1 MPLLRKLQH
10 LLDATRVADFLA
22 PLLIRLYLVPVFWL
36 AGTNKLDGLGP
47 SADTVAWFGNP
58 EWGLGLPMPWLMALL
73 AAWTEVLGAV
83 ALLLGAAVRWF
94 ALPLMVVMAVAA
106 FVVHWD
112 NGWQAVADPTLCFV
126 GCADA
131 EDARQRL
138 SVARGI
144 LREHGDYAWLTGQ
157 GSIVVSNNGIEWA
170 ATYFLMLLSLFF
182 TGGGRWLSVDD
193 HARRWLMR
201 SDSN

>member
-47 SADTVAWFGNP
+47 SANTVAWFGNP

-83 ALLLGAAVRWF
+83 ALLLGAAVRWM
-94 ALPLMVVMAVAA
+94 AVPLMAVMAVAA
-106 FVVHWD
+106 FAVH
-112 NGWQAVADPTLCFV
+112 
-126 GCADA
+126 
-131 EDARQRL
+131 
-138 SVARGI
+138 
-144 LREHGDYAWLTGQ
+144 
-157 GSIVVSNNGIEWA
+157 
-170 ATYFLMLLSLFF
+170 
-182 TGGGRWLSVDD
+182 
-193 HARRWLMR
+193 
-201 SDSN
+201 